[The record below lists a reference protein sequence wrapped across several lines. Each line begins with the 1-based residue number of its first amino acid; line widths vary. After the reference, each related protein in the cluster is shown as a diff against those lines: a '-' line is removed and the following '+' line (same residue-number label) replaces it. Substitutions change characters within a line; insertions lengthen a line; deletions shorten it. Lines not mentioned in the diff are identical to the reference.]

1 MIDPETVTEAKRALG
16 RQLAAYRDAAGLKQ
30 SQLAPLVLYGRSTIA
45 ELFRREEHLPSREL
59 GAHLHAHLDRLKR
72 LLAGAPDAFQTRL
85 LATTGESFALAGWT
99 AWDSQDSVRANRLYE
114 QASEAARRAGD
125 GPLHACVLAYRS
137 YEAEA
142 DGDLPAARRHLTV
155 AQGYVRSEGNATTR
169 AWLAAREA
177 EVDATLTEET
187 PALRALDCAITA
199 YDYAHPHR
207 ERPWTAFFTP
217 SRLGSMAVATYAR
230 LDHPD
235 LDATT
240 DAVVAS
246 LPSTDAKTKA
256 VILADVA
263 TAAIQR
269 GRHERGAQLGHDAL
283 DQTLAREASL
293 GTQRL
298 YALHLMIQD
307 QRDVAV
313 LAELD
318 DRLLAHVA

>member
-1 MIDPETVTEAKRALG
+1 M
-16 RQLAAYRDAAGLKQ
+16 
-30 SQLAPLVLYGRSTIA
+30 
-45 ELFRREEHLPSREL
+45 
-59 GAHLHAHLDRLKR
+59 
-72 LLAGAPDAFQTRL
+72 GAPQLLRRRL
-85 LATTGESFALAGWT
+85 LATTGEALALAGWA
-99 AWDSQDSVRANRLYE
+99 AWDSLD
-114 QASEAARRAGD
+114 AARAHQLYDRAADAARQAGD

-142 DGDLPAARRHLTV
+142 DGDLPDARRLLTA
-155 AQGYVRSEGNATTR
+155 AQGYVRGEGSATTR

-177 EVDATLTEET
+177 EVDATMAEQT
-187 PALRALDCAITA
+187 PALRALDRAVTA

-207 ERPWTAFFTP
+207 ERSWTAFLTP
-217 SRLGSMAVATYAR
+217 SRLGSMAVMTYAR

-246 LPSTDAKTKA
+246 LPSTDDKTKA

-263 TAAIQR
+263 TATIQR
-269 GRHERGAQLGHDAL
+269 GRHERGARLGHDAL

-293 GTQRL
+293 GKQRL
-298 YALHLMIQD
+298 RSLHVMIRER
-307 QRDVAV
+307 RDVAV

-318 DRLLAHVA
+318 DRLMAHVA